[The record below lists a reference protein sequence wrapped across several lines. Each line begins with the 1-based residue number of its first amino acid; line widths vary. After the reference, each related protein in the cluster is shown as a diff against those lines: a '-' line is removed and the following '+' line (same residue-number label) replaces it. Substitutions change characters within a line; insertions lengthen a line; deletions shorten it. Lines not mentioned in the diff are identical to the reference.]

1 LTPEGGVDIAGLAA
15 VRSDEGGNMAAAIP
29 TSIDEVTAEWMS
41 AATGWKVTAVRNEI
55 IGVGVGVASSVY
67 RSHLTGSGCPA
78 SVIVKM
84 PALDPNA
91 AFTSTVLRMYIRE
104 VRFFKTL
111 AKDVPFRVSKSFYG
125 EVNEETS
132 QFAMVVEDLGN
143 LRAVDQVKGMNIGDA
158 RRAVDGLAAM
168 HAKWWGKADALAADG
183 TTISLGD
190 PIYPAIV
197 PMVFAEGWEK
207 CTKEITMPD
216 SIMQVGPR
224 FGNAVAPLLASL
236 AKGPNT
242 LAHGDY
248 RADNMFFDEQNK
260 LVVLDFQLIGTG
272 IGAYDLAYFIT
283 QSIAADD
290 ASKHE
295 RELFDRWIDGVL
307 SGGAPKELV
316 DKKALWEHYRSAAL
330 FCLAYPIV
338 ASRGMD
344 LSDKRSFELVDCMN
358 TRFDRAVRELNLVS
372 LLPA

>member
-1 LTPEGGVDIAGLAA
+1 MHREASPAYEGGD
-15 VRSDEGGNMAAAIP
+15 MTAAIP
-29 TSIDEVTAEWMS
+29 ASIDEVTAKWMS
-41 AATGWKVTAVRNEI
+41 EATGWNVTALRNEI
-55 IGVGVGVASSVY
+55 IGVGVGVSSAVY
-67 RSHLTGSGCPA
+67 RAHLTGTGCP
-78 SVIVKM
+78 STVIVKR

-91 AFTSTVLRMYIRE
+91 VFTSTVLKMYSRE
-104 VRFFKTL
+104 VKFFKTL
-111 AKDVPFRVSKSFYG
+111 AKDVPFRVSKSYYG
-125 EVNEETS
+125 EVSDDGS

-143 LRAVDQVKGMNIGDA
+143 LRVIDQVAGMKIDDA
-158 RRAVDGLAAM
+158 RRAIDGLAAM

-207 CTKEITMPD
+207 CTKEIKMPD
-216 SIMQVGPR
+216 SLMGVGPR
-224 FGNAVAPLLASL
+224 FGAAVAPLLASL
-236 AKGPNT
+236 AQGPNT

-248 RADNMFFDEQNK
+248 RADNMFFDNDNG

-272 IGAYDLAYFIT
+272 IGAYDLAYFVT
-283 QSIAADD
+283 QSITADD
-290 ASKHE
+290 ASKYE
-295 RELFDRWIDGVL
+295 RELFDRWIDGL
-307 SGGAPKELV
+307 LTSGAPKDLV
-316 DKKALWEHYRSAAL
+316 DKKALWQHYRSAAL

-358 TRFDRAVRELNLVS
+358 TRFDRAVRELDLAS

>member
-1 LTPEGGVDIAGLAA
+1 MTPEGGVDIAGLAA
-15 VRSDEGGNMAAAIP
+15 GRSDEGGNMAAAIP

-55 IGVGVGVASSVY
+55 IGVGVGVASAVY

-143 LRAVDQVKGMNIGDA
+143 LRAVDQVKGMNIDDA

-207 CTKEITMPD
+207 CTKEIKMPD

>member
-1 LTPEGGVDIAGLAA
+1 MA
-15 VRSDEGGNMAAAIP
+15 VAIP
-29 TSIDEVTAEWMS
+29 ASIDEVTASWMS
-41 AATGWKVTAVRNEI
+41 DATGWKVSSLRNEL
-55 IGVGVGVASSVY
+55 IGVGVGVASAVY
-67 RSHLTGSGCPA
+67 RSHLVGTGCPA
-78 SVIVKM
+78 TVIVKM

-91 AFTSTVLRMYIRE
+91 VFTSAVLRMYIRE
-104 VRFFKTL
+104 VKFFKTL
-111 AKDVPFRVSKSFYG
+111 AKDVPFRVSQSYYG
-125 EVNEETS
+125 DVNEETS
-132 QFAMVVEDLGN
+132 QFAMVVEDLGD
-143 LRAVDQVKGMNIGDA
+143 LRLVDQVKGMSIDDA
-158 RRAVDGLAAM
+158 RRAVDGVAAM

-190 PIYPAIV
+190 PIYPAVV

-207 CTKEITMPD
+207 CTKELSMPE
-216 SIMQVGPR
+216 SILKVGPR
-224 FGNAVAPLLASL
+224 FGNAVAGLLASL
-236 AKGPNT
+236 AQGPNT

-248 RADNMFFDEQNK
+248 RADNIMFGKNNE

-283 QSIAADD
+283 QSISADD
-290 ASKHE
+290 ASKYE

-307 SGGAPKELV
+307 RNGAPKELV

-358 TRFDRAVRELNLVS
+358 TRFDRAVRELDLIS

>member
-1 LTPEGGVDIAGLAA
+1 MTPEGGVDFAGLAA

-55 IGVGVGVASSVY
+55 IGVGVGVASAVY

>member
-1 LTPEGGVDIAGLAA
+1 MTPKGGVDIAGLAA
-15 VRSDEGGNMAAAIP
+15 GRSDEGGNMAAAIP

-111 AKDVPFRVSKSFYG
+111 AKDVPFRVSKSYYG

-143 LRAVDQVKGMNIGDA
+143 LRAVDQVKGMNIDDA

-207 CTKEITMPD
+207 CTKEIKMPD
-216 SIMQVGPR
+216 SIIQVGPR

-316 DKKALWEHYRSAAL
+316 EKKALWEHYRSAAL

>member
-1 LTPEGGVDIAGLAA
+1 MTPEGGVDIAGLAA

-55 IGVGVGVASSVY
+55 IGVGVGVASAVY

-143 LRAVDQVKGMNIGDA
+143 LRAVDQVKGMNIDDA

-207 CTKEITMPD
+207 CTKEIKMPD

-307 SGGAPKELV
+307 SGGAPKDLV

>member
-1 LTPEGGVDIAGLAA
+1 
-15 VRSDEGGNMAAAIP
+15 MAAAIP
-29 TSIDEVTAEWMS
+29 TSIDEVTAKWMS
-41 AATGWKVTAVRNEI
+41 DATGWNVSSLRNEM
-55 IGVGVGVASSVY
+55 IGVGVGVASAVY
-67 RSHLTGSGCPA
+67 RSHLAGTGCPA
-78 SVIVKM
+78 SVITKM
-84 PALDPNA
+84 PAVDPNA

-104 VRFFKTL
+104 VKFFKTL
-111 AKDVPFRVSKSFYG
+111 AKDMPFRVSKSYYG

-132 QFAMVVEDLGN
+132 QFAMVIEDLGN
-143 LRAVDQVKGMNIGDA
+143 LRIVDQVKGMTIADA

-207 CTKEITMPD
+207 CTKEIKMPD
-216 SIMQVGPR
+216 AIMQVGPK
-224 FGNAVAPLLASL
+224 FGENVAPLLASL

-248 RADNMFFDEQNK
+248 RADNMLFAANDE

-272 IGAYDLAYFIT
+272 IGAYDLAYFVT
-283 QSIAADD
+283 QSISADD
-290 ASKHE
+290 ASKYE
-295 RELFDRWIDGVL
+295 RELFDRWIDGL
-307 SGGAPKELV
+307 LAGGAPRDLI
-316 DKKALWEHYRSAAL
+316 DKKSLWEHYRSAAL
-330 FCLAYPIV
+330 FCLAYPII

-372 LLPA
+372 LLK